1 MAATAERRAMLLE
14 QALSEL
20 ERRIDPSAQPW
31 MQARELAGVPVLEA
45 RLPGLFRACFT
56 TRVGG
61 DSEAPYAS
69 LNLDA
74 RSADSPE
81 VVGRNRGRIAQAIG
95 RGLVSPSQV
104 HGVRVAGMSEYLL
117 ESPGSPCDGLTIHQ
131 DIDKTHAA
139 TLLFADCV
147 PVVLCG
153 EVDMAV
159 AHGGWRGIL
168 GGVVQQAGRSMM
180 GAPATAVIGPSIGPC
195 CFSVGPDVAESFA
208 RRYGAEV
215 VLGSACE
222 GSGLRVDLW
231 EAAAKAA
238 SELGVQRRHVVNPR
252 LCTVCNRDLFFSY
265 RCEGPVT
272 GRQACV
278 GWIAEA

>member
-1 MAATAERRAMLLE
+1 MPVTAERRAMLLD

-20 ERRIDPSAQPW
+20 QRRMDPKAQPW
-31 MQARELAGVPVLEA
+31 VTVRDLAGVPVLEA

-61 DSEAPYAS
+61 DSEGPYAW

-74 RSADSPE
+74 RSEERPE
-81 VVGRNRGRIAQAIG
+81 VVERNRLRISEAIG
-95 RGLVSPSQV
+95 RRLVSPSQV
-104 HGVRVAGMSEYLL
+104 HGVRVAGVSEYLL
-117 ESPGSPCDGLTIHQ
+117 ESPGGPCDGLTVHQ
-131 DIDKTHAA
+131 DIDKSLAA

-195 CFSVGPDVAESFA
+195 CFSVGTEVAESFA

-215 VLGSACE
+215 VLGSVSDEA
-222 GSGLRVDLW
+222 GLRVDLW
-231 EAAAKAA
+231 ESATKAAA
-238 SELGVQRRHVVNPR
+238 ELGVQRQHVVNPR
-252 LCTVCNRDLFFSY
+252 LCTVCNRDLFYSY
-265 RCEGPVT
+265 RCEGPIT
-272 GRQACV
+272 GRQACL